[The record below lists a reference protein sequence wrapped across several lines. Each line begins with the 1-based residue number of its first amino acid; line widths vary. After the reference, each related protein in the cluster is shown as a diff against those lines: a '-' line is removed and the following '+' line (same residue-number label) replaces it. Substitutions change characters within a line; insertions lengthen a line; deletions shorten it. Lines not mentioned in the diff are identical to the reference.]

1 MDVSTAVKQRIS
13 TRDFLDTPLPK
24 AEVEQWLTDAQ
35 RSPSG
40 GNLQPWRVIA
50 LTGDAKQK
58 IIDMAAAKLMENPR
72 GEPTD

>member
-13 TRDFLDTPLPK
+13 TRGFLDTPLPK
-24 AEVEQWLTDAQ
+24 AEVEQWLKDAQ

-50 LTGDAKQK
+50 VAGDARDK
-58 IIDMAAAKLMENPR
+58 IVQLAAAKLSEKPAR
-72 GEPTD
+72 